1 MLMYSPYN
9 IDDAYDCLATGPVC
23 VCVLCF
29 KIHIMKEE
37 MEIDLAPLVVSLVPP
52 YPPGLRSESIAYLR

>member
-37 MEIDLAPLVVSLVPP
+37 MEI
-52 YPPGLRSESIAYLR
+52 